1 MVSQAFMHALRIN
14 PAIARLM
21 KLTAPSKSSI
31 PIVILLSLLI
41 GTAAFAQ
48 DATVDSTAPHH
59 KTTSNLSL
67 SLDVSVA
74 NDSKEGSEIL
84 SAEWRSALSAKVFM
98 DGEPDQFAGRID
110 ATYGQHVSELEPQKT
125 QDDLIVSFTPS
136 RTIVPAI
143 GLRLFLEVT
152 GETQF
157 TEGHV
162 DTTVT
167 NFLDPLFL
175 YQSLFVGKRL
185 SSVSDDGMT
194 QFNLTAG
201 VGYALQQTMANSFIL
216 QQNRN
221 VVVTANNPLNQSGV
235 TIESGYSAIVDINYM
250 KMTQSGLMFTLG
262 AKTVALSKDD
272 LKGELTK
279 SRVTSLFSLVLQY
292 KIVNINYQGHLVY
305 DPNVSLRR
313 ELSQFLGFGLKLDI

>member
-1 MVSQAFMHALRIN
+1 
-14 PAIARLM
+14 M
-21 KLTAPSKSSI
+21 KLTLASVFI
-31 PIVILLSLLI
+31 IITEVTTLLLQCGSAY
-41 GTAAFAQ
+41 GQQVA
-48 DATVDSTAPHH
+48 VDSTATPSPAAHH
-59 KTTSNLSL
+59 ATTSNLSL
-67 SLDVSVA
+67 ILNVNMSSDSREGNEVMSADWLSSV
-74 NDSKEGSEIL
+74 
-84 SAEWRSALSAKVFM
+84 SAKVFM

-136 RTIVPAI
+136 RTIVPVI

-162 DTTVT
+162 DTTAT

-185 SSVSDDGMT
+185 SSVSEDGIT

-221 VVVTANNPLNQSGV
+221 IVVTANNPLNQSGV
-235 TIESGYSAIVDINYM
+235 TIESGYSAIVDLNYM
-250 KMTQSGLMFTLG
+250 KMTQSCLMFTLG

-272 LKGELTK
+272 LKGDLTK
-279 SRVTSLFSLVLQY
+279 SRVTSLFSVVLQY
-292 KIVNINYQGHLVY
+292 KIVNINYQGHLTY
-305 DPNVSLRR
+305 DANVSLRR